1 MRASDIW
8 TWDEAMHEQSRL
20 IDNTRRKLT
29 AHSDEVWDRFR
40 SKFTRMQYITLIILW
55 GN

>member
-8 TWDEAMHEQSRL
+8 TWDEAMHEQQKL
-20 IDNTRRKLT
+20 TDNTRRKLQVQT
-29 AHSDEVWDRFR
+29 DEIWDNFR